1 MKRLKFVIFVLII
14 FLIIY
19 FTFSCSK
26 AETPVKEDLIE
37 AETAIEEILDNE
49 IITEEEQTTTESS
62 MNLEENNEENIS
74 ALEDEKVFGIG
85 DIIKFDDL
93 EFSVNGITAE
103 EGSEDIN
110 LFIEVSIKNN
120 GDVDRKISSYTMF
133 ELLDE
138 FQRKQTYSL
147 SGSKNDIE
155 GAVIPPGKTLTG
167 EISFIV
173 PEDVKE
179 FDLKVG
185 LNLSTEEVEFLN
197 NMLKQFFAGE
207 DISAAD
213 IKRAEELENR
223 EYAIVKIFLE

>member
-1 MKRLKFVIFVLII
+1 MRQKLRLLNLILIVVFIFS
-14 FLIIY
+14 
-19 FTFSCSK
+19 FTACNVPK
-26 AETPVKEDLIE
+26 TATKTTAEAMVT
-37 AETAIEEILDNE
+37 ETTAQIEETETTTAVE
-49 IITEEEQTTTESS
+49 ITETEEEF
-62 MNLEENNEENIS
+62 
-74 ALEDEKVFGIG
+74 EDSNKDFSGPEDKKIFKIG

-93 EFSVNGITAE
+93 EFSVHGITPE

-120 GDVDRKISSYTMF
+120 GDVDRKISSYAMF

-213 IKRAEELENR
+213 MKRAEELENR
-223 EYAIVKIFLE
+223 EYVMVKIFLE

>member
-1 MKRLKFVIFVLII
+1 MKKLHRIPVFLVALVLVLSLSI
-14 FLIIY
+14 
-19 FTFSCSK
+19 SCVK
-26 AETPVKEDLIE
+26 AEQEVSVEEPVIEGSTEEAVVKEE
-37 AETAIEEILDNE
+37 PAAEEV
-49 IITEEEQTTTESS
+49 TEETFEEETT
-62 MNLEENNEENIS
+62 IQ
-74 ALEDEKVFGIG
+74 EDKKIFKVG
-85 DIIKFDDL
+85 DIINFGDL

-138 FQRKQTYSL
+138 FQRKQIYSL
-147 SGSKNDIE
+147 SGSKNDIDN
-155 GAVIPPGKTLTG
+155 AVIPPGETLTG

-197 NMLKQFFAGE
+197 NMLKQFLAGE

-223 EYAIVKIFLE
+223 EHVMVKIFLE

>member
-1 MKRLKFVIFVLII
+1 MRHKLRLLNLILIVVFIFS
-14 FLIIY
+14 
-19 FTFSCSK
+19 FTACNVPK
-26 AETPVKEDLIE
+26 TATETTAEATVT
-37 AETAIEEILDNE
+37 ETTAQIEETETTTAVE
-49 IITEEEQTTTESS
+49 ITETEEEF
-62 MNLEENNEENIS
+62 
-74 ALEDEKVFGIG
+74 EDSNKDFSGPEDKKIFEIG

-223 EYAIVKIFLE
+223 EYVMVKIFLE